1 MLLKA
6 ENSRRVAKSRS
17 VVWTFKAHF
26 PQGEFVRANF
36 KKVGT
41 DPTFWRRFFSRRFF
55 SLINHIA
62 KICFSLHANK
72 FAYWKI

>member
-1 MLLKA
+1 MLLKT

-17 VVWTFKAHF
+17 VCMDLRYNKAHF
-26 PQGEFVRANF
+26 SQGEFVRANF

-41 DPTFWRRFFSRRFF
+41 DPTFLRRFF
-55 SLINHIA
+55 SLTDHIA

>member
-1 MLLKA
+1 MKNATVEISLK
-6 ENSRRVAKSRS
+6 
-17 VVWTFKAHF
+17 THF

-41 DPTFWRRFFSRRFF
+41 DPNFSRRFF
-55 SLINHIA
+55 SLTNHIA

-72 FAYWKI
+72 LAYWKI